1 MIIFLRHAQAENNAK
16 RILAGRTEGVH
27 LTKTGIEQAEQIAK
41 YLKPLDISAIYSSPI
56 ERASHTAEI
65 VAKNNSL
72 DHNLDDRLTEIEM
85 GKFTRMNY
93 DDMFAKYGNIFLKF
107 YENDPV
113 IAEHEVETFPD
124 VQKRVLDMVDH
135 VLKKHNNEN
144 VILVTHMDPIKS
156 MLAKVMN
163 LLPETLFELI
173 IANASLTI
181 IKEQDKK
188 FSLSAINAMN
198 IDRYYQTWYPKSSIN
213 FKLYRSATQSNDN
226 EQNISIINHHCDFM
240 HNPNN

>member
-1 MIIFLRHAQAENNAK
+1 MIIFLRHAQAENNTK
-16 RILAGRTEGVH
+16 RILAGRTEGVP
-27 LTKTGIEQAEQIAK
+27 LTKVGIEQSERIAR

-72 DHNLDDRLTEIEM
+72 DYELDDRLTEIDM
-85 GKFTRMNY
+85 GKFTHMNY

-113 IAEHEVETFPD
+113 IAEHEVETFPN
-124 VQKRVLDMVDH
+124 VQRRVLEMVNH
-135 VLKKHNNEN
+135 VVEKHKNEN

-156 MLAKVMN
+156 MLSIVMD
-163 LLPETLFELI
+163 LKPKTLFELI

-181 IKEQDKK
+181 IKEHENK
-188 FSLSAINAMN
+188 FSLSAINAMD
-198 IDRYYQTWYPKSSIN
+198 IDRYYQTW
-213 FKLYRSATQSNDN
+213 
-226 EQNISIINHHCDFM
+226 
-240 HNPNN
+240 

>member
-1 MIIFLRHAQAENNAK
+1 MIIFLRHGQAENNVK
-16 RILAGRTEGVH
+16 RILAGRTDGVP
-27 LTKTGIEQAEQIAK
+27 LTKTGIEQADRIAE

-56 ERASHTAEI
+56 ERASHTAKI
-65 VAKNNSL
+65 VAENNSL
-72 DHNLDDRLTEIEM
+72 DYQLDDRLIEIDM
-85 GKFTRMNY
+85 GRFTLMNY

-113 IAEHEVETFPD
+113 ISEHEVETFPD

-163 LLPETLFELI
+163 LVPQTLFELI
-173 IANASLTI
+173 VANASLTI
-181 IKEQDKK
+181 ITEQDKK
-188 FSLSAINAMN
+188 FSLSAINAMD
-198 IDRYYQTWYPKSSIN
+198 IDRYYQTW
-213 FKLYRSATQSNDN
+213 
-226 EQNISIINHHCDFM
+226 
-240 HNPNN
+240 

>member
-16 RILAGRTEGVH
+16 RILAGRTEGIH
-27 LTKTGIEQAEQIAK
+27 LTKTGIEQAERIAK

-107 YENDPV
+107 YQNDPV
-113 IAEHEVETFPD
+113 IAEHEVETFPQ
-124 VQKRVLDMVDH
+124 VQSRILDMVSH
-135 VLKKHNNEN
+135 IVEKHKNEN

-156 MLAKVMN
+156 MLSTVMD
-163 LLPETLFELI
+163 LKPKALFELI

-198 IDRYYQTWYPKSSIN
+198 IDRYYQTW
-213 FKLYRSATQSNDN
+213 
-226 EQNISIINHHCDFM
+226 
-240 HNPNN
+240 

>member
-16 RILAGRTEGVH
+16 RILAGRTDGVH
-27 LTKTGIEQAEQIAK
+27 LTKTGIEQAERIAK

-113 IAEHEVETFPD
+113 IAEHEVETFPQ
-124 VQKRVLDMVDH
+124 VQSRILDMVNH
-135 VLKKHNNEN
+135 IVEKHKNEN

-156 MLAKVMN
+156 MLSTVMG
-163 LLPETLFELI
+163 LKPKTLFELI

-181 IKEQDKK
+181 IKEQDKN

-198 IDRYYQTWYPKSSIN
+198 VDRYYQTW
-213 FKLYRSATQSNDN
+213 
-226 EQNISIINHHCDFM
+226 
-240 HNPNN
+240 

>member
-1 MIIFLRHAQAENNAK
+1 MIIFLRHAQAENNTK
-16 RILAGRTEGVH
+16 RILAGRTEGVP
-27 LTKTGIEQAEQIAK
+27 LTKTGIEQAERIAK
-41 YLKPLDISAIYSSPI
+41 YLAPIDISAIYSSPI
-56 ERASHTAEI
+56 ERAKHTAEI
-65 VAKNNSL
+65 VAKNCSL
-72 DHNLDDRLTEIEM
+72 EEVVIDERLTEIDM

-113 IAEHEVETFPD
+113 ISEHEVETFPD

-163 LLPETLFELI
+163 LVPQTLFELI

-181 IKEQDKK
+181 ITEQDKK
-188 FSLSAINAMN
+188 FSLSAINAMD
-198 IDRYYQTWYPKSSIN
+198 IDRYDQTW
-213 FKLYRSATQSNDN
+213 
-226 EQNISIINHHCDFM
+226 
-240 HNPNN
+240 

>member
-1 MIIFLRHAQAENNAK
+1 MIIFLRHAQAENNTK
-16 RILAGRTEGVH
+16 RILAGRTEGVP
-27 LTKTGIEQAEQIAK
+27 LTKTGIEQAERIAK
-41 YLKPLDISAIYSSPI
+41 YLASIDISAIYSSPI
-56 ERASHTAEI
+56 ERAKHTAEI
-65 VAKNNSL
+65 VAESCSL
-72 DHNLDDRLTEIEM
+72 EVVLDQRLTEIDM

-113 IAEHEVETFPD
+113 ISEHEVETFPN
-124 VQKRVLDMVDH
+124 VQKRVLDLVDH

-163 LLPETLFELI
+163 LVPQTLFELI

-181 IKEQDKK
+181 ITEQDKK
-188 FSLSAINAMN
+188 FSLSAVNAMDV
-198 IDRYYQTWYPKSSIN
+198 DRYYQTW
-213 FKLYRSATQSNDN
+213 
-226 EQNISIINHHCDFM
+226 
-240 HNPNN
+240 

>member
-1 MIIFLRHAQAENNAK
+1 MIIFLRHAQAENNAN

-27 LTKTGIEQAEQIAK
+27 LTKAGIEQAERIAK

-65 VAKNNSL
+65 VAKNNSF
-72 DHNLDDRLTEIEM
+72 DYELDDRITEIDM
-85 GKFTRMNY
+85 GRFTRMNY

-113 IAEHEVETFPD
+113 IAEHEVETFLE
-124 VQKRVLDMVDH
+124 VQRRILDMVTH
-135 VLKKHNNEN
+135 VVKKHKNEN

-156 MLAKVMN
+156 MLSTVMD
-163 LLPETLFELI
+163 LKPKTLFELI

-188 FSLSAINAMN
+188 FSLSAINAMD
-198 IDRYYQTWYPKSSIN
+198 IDRYYQTW
-213 FKLYRSATQSNDN
+213 
-226 EQNISIINHHCDFM
+226 
-240 HNPNN
+240 

>member
-65 VAKNNSL
+65 VAKNRSL
-72 DHNLDDRLTEIEM
+72 EVVLDERLTEIDM

-113 IAEHEVETFPD
+113 IAEHEVETFPH
-124 VQKRVLDMVDH
+124 VRKRVHDIVDY
-135 VLKKHNNEN
+135 VIKKHGNQN
-144 VILVTHMDPIKS
+144 VVLVTHMDPIKS
-156 MLAKVMN
+156 ILSVVMD
-163 LLPETLFELI
+163 LKPKTLFELV

-181 IKEQDKK
+181 IKEQDNK
-188 FSLSAINAMN
+188 FSLSAINAMD
-198 IDRYYQTWYPKSSIN
+198 IDRYYQTW
-213 FKLYRSATQSNDN
+213 
-226 EQNISIINHHCDFM
+226 
-240 HNPNN
+240 

>member
-1 MIIFLRHAQAENNAK
+1 MIIFLRHAQAENNTK
-16 RILAGRTEGVH
+16 RILAGRTEGVP
-27 LTKTGIEQAEQIAK
+27 LTKTGIEQAERIAK
-41 YLKPLDISAIYSSPI
+41 YLAPIDISAIYSSPI
-56 ERASHTAEI
+56 ERAKHTAEI
-65 VAKNNSL
+65 VAKNSSL
-72 DHNLDDRLTEIEM
+72 DVVLDERLTEINM

-113 IAEHEVETFPD
+113 ISEHEVETFPN
-124 VQKRVLDMVDH
+124 VQKRVLDLVDH

-163 LLPETLFELI
+163 LAPETLFELI

-181 IKEQDKK
+181 VKEQDKK
-188 FSLSAINAMN
+188 FSLSAINAMDV
-198 IDRYYQTWYPKSSIN
+198 DRYHQTW
-213 FKLYRSATQSNDN
+213 
-226 EQNISIINHHCDFM
+226 
-240 HNPNN
+240 

>member
-1 MIIFLRHAQAENNAK
+1 MIIFLRHAQAENNTK
-16 RILAGRTEGVH
+16 RILAGRTEGVP
-27 LTKTGIEQAEQIAK
+27 LTKTGIEQAERIAK
-41 YLKPLDISAIYSSPI
+41 YLASIDISAIYSSPI
-56 ERASHTAEI
+56 ERAKHTAGI
-65 VAKNNSL
+65 VAKNCSL
-72 DHNLDDRLTEIEM
+72 EEVVIDERLTEIDM

-113 IAEHEVETFPD
+113 ISEHEVETFPD

-163 LLPETLFELI
+163 LVPQTLFELI

-181 IKEQDKK
+181 ITEQDKK
-188 FSLSAINAMN
+188 FSLSAINAMD
-198 IDRYYQTWYPKSSIN
+198 IDRYDQTW
-213 FKLYRSATQSNDN
+213 
-226 EQNISIINHHCDFM
+226 
-240 HNPNN
+240 

>member
-1 MIIFLRHAQAENNAK
+1 MIIFLRHAQAENNTK
-16 RILAGRTEGVH
+16 RILAGRTEGVP
-27 LTKTGIEQAEQIAK
+27 LTKTGIEQAERIAK
-41 YLKPLDISAIYSSPI
+41 YLAPIDISAIYSSPI
-56 ERASHTAEI
+56 ERAKHTAEI
-65 VAKNNSL
+65 VAKNCSL
-72 DHNLDDRLTEIEM
+72 DVVLDERLTEINM

-113 IAEHEVETFPD
+113 ISEHEVETFPD
-124 VQKRVLDMVDH
+124 VQKRVLEMVDH
-135 VLKKHNNEN
+135 VLKKHNNEY

-163 LLPETLFELI
+163 LVPKTLFELI

-181 IKEQDKK
+181 IKEQDKI

-198 IDRYYQTWYPKSSIN
+198 VDRYSQTW
-213 FKLYRSATQSNDN
+213 
-226 EQNISIINHHCDFM
+226 
-240 HNPNN
+240 

>member
-1 MIIFLRHAQAENNAK
+1 MIIFLRHAQAENNTK
-16 RILAGRTEGVH
+16 RILAGRTEGVP
-27 LTKTGIEQAEQIAK
+27 LTKTGIQQAEQISE

-56 ERASHTAEI
+56 ERAKHTAEI
-65 VAKNNSL
+65 VTKNSAI
-72 DHNLDDRLTEIEM
+72 DVELDDRLTEIDM

-124 VQKRVLDMVDH
+124 VQKRILDMVDH
-135 VLKKHNNEN
+135 VIEKHKNEN

-156 MLAKVMN
+156 MLANVMD
-163 LLPETLFELI
+163 LKPKTLFELI
-173 IANASLTI
+173 IANASFTILT
-181 IKEQDKK
+181 EQERK

-198 IDRYYQTWYPKSSIN
+198 IDRYQQIW
-213 FKLYRSATQSNDN
+213 
-226 EQNISIINHHCDFM
+226 
-240 HNPNN
+240 

>member
-65 VAKNNSL
+65 VAKSTSL
-72 DHNLDDRLTEIEM
+72 DYELDDRLTEIEM

-113 IAEHEVETFPD
+113 IAEQEVETFPH
-124 VQKRVLDMVDH
+124 VQERILDIVNH
-135 VLKKHNNEN
+135 IVEKHKNEN

-156 MLAKVMN
+156 MLSTVMD
-163 LLPETLFELI
+163 LKPKTLFELI

-198 IDRYYQTWYPKSSIN
+198 IDRYYQTW
-213 FKLYRSATQSNDN
+213 
-226 EQNISIINHHCDFM
+226 
-240 HNPNN
+240 

>member
-1 MIIFLRHAQAENNAK
+1 MIIFLRHAQAENNTK
-16 RILAGRTEGVH
+16 RILAGRTEGVP

-41 YLKPLDISAIYSSPI
+41 YLAPIDISAIYSSPI
-56 ERASHTAEI
+56 ERAKHTAEI
-65 VAKNNSL
+65 VAESCSL
-72 DHNLDDRLTEIEM
+72 DVALDERLTEIDM

-113 IAEHEVETFPD
+113 ISEHEVETFPN
-124 VQKRVLDMVDH
+124 VQKRVLDLVDH

-163 LLPETLFELI
+163 LAPETLFELI

-181 IKEQDKK
+181 VKEQDKK
-188 FSLSAINAMN
+188 FSLSAINAMDV
-198 IDRYYQTWYPKSSIN
+198 DRYHQTW
-213 FKLYRSATQSNDN
+213 
-226 EQNISIINHHCDFM
+226 
-240 HNPNN
+240 